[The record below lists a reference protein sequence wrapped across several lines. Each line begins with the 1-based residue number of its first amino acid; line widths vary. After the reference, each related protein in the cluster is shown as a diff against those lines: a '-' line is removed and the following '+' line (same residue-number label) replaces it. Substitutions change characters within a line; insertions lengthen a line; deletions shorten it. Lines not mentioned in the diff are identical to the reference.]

1 MEKSKKSELARLRL
15 FAIKVEKT
23 FEYCKPLSTDI
34 QEAKALKNVI
44 FIDNI
49 ADHLKLLKGN

>member
-1 MEKSKKSELARLRL
+1 MKKSKKQELAKLRL

-23 FEYCKPLSTDI
+23 YNYCKPLSTDI

-49 ADHLKLLKGN
+49 ADHLKNLKGN

>member
-1 MEKSKKSELARLRL
+1 MKKELARLRL

-23 FEYCKPLSTDI
+23 FEYCRPLSTDI